1 MLSRMWESGSSPL
14 AWVEFSVHC
23 WFIGLDR
30 TLMSWTP
37 TLRAARIDC
46 ALTLTGRPMQGLLR
60 VPWTRPSCGLIGPS
74 VFWLP

>member
-23 WFIGLDR
+23 WFCGLDR

-37 TLRAARIDC
+37 MLSAAISDW
-46 ALTLTGRPMQGLLR
+46 ALTFAGRPMQGLFS
-60 VPWTRPSCGLIGPS
+60 VPWTRPSCGLWSPW